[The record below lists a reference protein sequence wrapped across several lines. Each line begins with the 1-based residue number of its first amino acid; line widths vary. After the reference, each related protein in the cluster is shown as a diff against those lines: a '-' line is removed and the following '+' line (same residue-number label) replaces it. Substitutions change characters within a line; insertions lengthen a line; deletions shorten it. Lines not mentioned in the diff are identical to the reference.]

1 MSLKTSSV
9 TCLETSCLG
18 YGLMESPKNDAQE
31 REKAQ
36 EPQKKIQVAKN
47 YCEVWDEIVLF
58 IYFYKV
64 DFSRLIGRQ
73 WNEKNSQ

>member
-1 MSLKTSSV
+1 
-9 TCLETSCLG
+9 
-18 YGLMESPKNDAQE
+18 MESPKNDAQE

-47 YCEVWDEIVLF
+47 YCEVCDEIVLF

-64 DFSRLIGRQ
+64 DFSSLICRK
-73 WNEKNSQ
+73 WNENNLQEKIKVITHI